1 MFLIILGHNAVFT
14 NSLKGSFNYLY
25 TFHVLCFFVLPF
37 MYGKNEQK
45 PFKQSF
51 KKNFIRLYYPFI
63 LFFTIL
69 SLLSYFTGG
78 NEIDLNKIST
88 TGVGNN
94 NYFIGF
100 TSTLITGNKYLIDH
114 FTSFQ
119 YLWFL
124 PVMFSMNL
132 IKETISNKKII
143 KVSLYILG
151 CVSYIIFFVFSNKT
165 PYNRD
170 INFYLMKAS
179 PFAILQ
185 GLGAYFLGRT
195 SVAIINNKY
204 CKYINLT
211 SSLLFILLSIIYI
224 TDLYNNTLSTQK
236 NWCYTFI
243 MPFLFINLIFLTKDY
258 LAKSNILKR
267 IGEHSLPIYLIHP
280 PLCIV
285 SYMICQKFLQINL
298 TYAIVIQIL
307 VLTVS
312 YYIAVLWNKIT
323 PLRKKTLPRSFEDLY
338 CKKN

>member
-1 MFLIILGHNAVFT
+1 MQTVNNQPITNRGGQNSTHKNYISLNRDESAAIKGLLMFLIILGHNAVFT

-37 MYGKNEQK
+37 MYGKTEQK

-88 TGVGNN
+88 TGIGNN

-132 IKETISNKKII
+132 IK
-143 KVSLYILG
+143 
-151 CVSYIIFFVFSNKT
+151 
-165 PYNRD
+165 
-170 INFYLMKAS
+170 
-179 PFAILQ
+179 
-185 GLGAYFLGRT
+185 GLIRFQT
-195 SVAIINNKY
+195 
-204 CKYINLT
+204 
-211 SSLLFILLSIIYI
+211 
-224 TDLYNNTLSTQK
+224 
-236 NWCYTFI
+236 
-243 MPFLFINLIFLTKDY
+243 
-258 LAKSNILKR
+258 
-267 IGEHSLPIYLIHP
+267 
-280 PLCIV
+280 
-285 SYMICQKFLQINL
+285 
-298 TYAIVIQIL
+298 
-307 VLTVS
+307 
-312 YYIAVLWNKIT
+312 
-323 PLRKKTLPRSFEDLY
+323 
-338 CKKN
+338 

>member
-1 MFLIILGHNAVFT
+1 MFLIILGHNSVFT
-14 NSLKGSFNYLY
+14 NSIKGSFNYLY

-45 PFKQSF
+45 PFKESF
-51 KKNFIRLYYPFI
+51 KKNFIRLYYPYI

-69 SLLSYFTGG
+69 CLLSYFTNG
-78 NEIDLNKIST
+78 NELDLNKIST
-88 TGVGNN
+88 MGAGSD

-100 TSTLITGNKYLIDH
+100 TGTLITGNKYLIDH

-143 KVSLYILG
+143 KVSLYTLG
-151 CVSYIIFFVFSNKT
+151 LLSYIIFFVFSNKT
-165 PYNRD
+165 PYNRE
-170 INFYLMKAS
+170 INFYLMQAS

-185 GLGAYFLGRT
+185 GLGAYFLGKT

-204 CKYINLT
+204 FRYINFAGA
-211 SSLLFILLSIIYI
+211 LLFILLSIAYI
-224 TDLYNNTLSTQK
+224 TDFYNKTLSTQE

-243 MPFLFINLIFLTKDY
+243 MPFLFMNLIYLAKDY
-258 LAKSNILKR
+258 LAKSNILKK
-267 IGEHSLPIYLIHP
+267 IGENSFPIYLIHP
-280 PLCIV
+280 PLCIA
-285 SYMICQKFLQINL
+285 SYIICQRFLQINL
-298 TYAIVIQIL
+298 TYSIIVQFM
-307 VLTVS
+307 VLTAS
-312 YYIAVLWNKIT
+312 YYITVLWHKIT

-338 CKKN
+338 SKKN